1 MGHNELRFSGEG
13 HNRFAQRPGD
23 LVIKFAQ
30 KTHLKFKRQGNDIVY
45 IHKLSLLDSLKS
57 SPIHFTTID
66 NQMIE
71 VAVDEVISQK
81 SEKVILNKGMPILN
95 NDPLGP
101 IKRNFQRGN
110 LIIKFDIQ
118 FPTELSEKQRLALT

>member
-1 MGHNELRFSGEG
+1 M
-13 HNRFAQRPGD
+13 
-23 LVIKFAQ
+23 
-30 KTHLKFKRQGNDIVY
+30 
-45 IHKLSLLDSLKS
+45 
-57 SPIHFTTID
+57 
-66 NQMIE
+66 ME

-81 SEKVILNKGMPILN
+81 SEKVIPNKGMPILN

-118 FPTELSEKQRLALT
+118 FPTELSEKQRQELTQILDEADLENGDI